1 MIAYG
6 SHRFGAV
13 ELARDGQSLLTLQL
27 DTRAANFAQAPFTGG
42 QTRVLN
48 LSDDPNANT
57 DWADMTVLARRP
69 RPDGRRRLLRR
80 ALAPV
85 RRRRRL

>member
-6 SHRFGAV
+6 SYTFGAA
-13 ELARDGQSLLTLQL
+13 ELTRDGQSVLTLQL

-48 LSDDPNANT
+48 LSDDPNA
-57 DWADMTVLARRP
+57 DRQLASTWRCCP
-69 RPDGRRRLLRR
+69 T
-80 ALAPV
+80 AAS
-85 RRRRRL
+85 